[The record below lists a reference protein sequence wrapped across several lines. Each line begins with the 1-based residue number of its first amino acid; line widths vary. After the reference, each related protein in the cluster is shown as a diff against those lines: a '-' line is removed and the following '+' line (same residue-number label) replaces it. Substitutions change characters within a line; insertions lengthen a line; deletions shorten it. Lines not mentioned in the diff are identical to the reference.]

1 MKLPKLK
8 NIFAELT
15 PVWVVKVKGGNGN
28 VANDMQMKR
37 MKIRELLIEAYSF
50 GTNAITRSVP
60 AKSGKGSL
68 NNLLR
73 RHKRIS
79 ATLQESQSLPHLSIP
94 PMIENRQRI
103 GQWASRNPSS
113 VSRRRRRGKGKGKEE
128 EEGVLVLVSHYNWTR
143 TTGSPPFSI
152 FHFLFYFLT
161 CLSFP
166 FLFIISSSSIV
177 FFIILVYSCSI
188 LHSG

>member
-1 MKLPKLK
+1 
-8 NIFAELT
+8 
-15 PVWVVKVKGGNGN
+15 
-28 VANDMQMKR
+28 MQMKR

>member
-128 EEGVLVLVSHYNWTR
+128 EESVLVLVSHYNWTR
-143 TTGSPPFSI
+143 TTGYPPFSI

>member
-166 FLFIISSSSIV
+166 FLFISSSSIV